1 MATNLRGFSDE
12 LAGLAERAAPSIVR
26 VDGRP
31 RLSASGIIFSNDGVV
46 VTAHHVL
53 EREEDIQV
61 GLADGRVVGAK
72 LIGRDPANDLAA
84 LRLEGEAVAAGT
96 WAALSSLRVGHLVLA
111 LGRPGKSVFAT
122 LGVVSSLEE
131 SWRTPA
137 GGRMSA
143 YLQTD
148 VVMYPGFS
156 GGALVDAEGNFVGM
170 NTSGILRGASLT
182 IPADTIRQVMEMLL
196 QHGRVRRGFLGL
208 TAQPARLPRPMA
220 EKLSQDIGLLL
231 ISVEP
236 GGPADQAGLMLGD
249 TLVGVGSLPVRHLD
263 DLMAAL
269 GPETVGQ
276 RVRARLIRGGQER
289 ELEVTIG
296 ERK

>member
-1 MATNLRGFSDE
+1 
-12 LAGLAERAAPSIVR
+12 
-26 VDGRP
+26 
-31 RLSASGIIFSNDGVV
+31 
-46 VTAHHVL
+46 
-53 EREEDIQV
+53 
-61 GLADGRVVGAK
+61 
-72 LIGRDPANDLAA
+72 
-84 LRLEGEAVAAGT
+84 
-96 WAALSSLRVGHLVLA
+96 
-111 LGRPGKSVFAT
+111 
-122 LGVVSSLEE
+122 
-131 SWRTPA
+131 
-137 GGRMSA
+137 MSA

-156 GGALVDAEGNFVGM
+156 GGALVDAEGNLVGM
-170 NTSGILRGASLT
+170 NTSGILRGASLS
-182 IPADTIRQVMEMLL
+182 IPADTIRQTVEMLL

-208 TAQPARLPRPMA
+208 TAQPAHLPRPLA
-220 EKLSQDIGLLL
+220 EKLGQETGLLM

-249 TLVGVGSLPVRHLD
+249 TLVGVGSLKVRHLD

-276 RVRARLIRGGQER
+276 KIRARVIRGGQER